1 MGLAALTKEIEGLF
15 QAGLTRHET
24 LAKLAAESPSEVVK
38 IAYAISAIPT
48 PEKRSKYLRL
58 NAVFTLLLVICSVLT
73 LLSAFPIDMTKP
85 TLFLAIKVIAPL
97 VGCYFTFNFHGG
109 VYRILALWFTFDLLE
124 ALALFNA
131 ANLASVL
138 RIPALMLAILLAL
151 FIGLKVFPQ
160 LRIIGPKPDGKGSF
174 MLQ

>member
-1 MGLAALTKEIEGLF
+1 MGLAALTKKIERLS
-15 QAGLTRHET
+15 QTGLTRHEI
-24 LAKLAAESPSEVVK
+24 LAKLAADSPADTVK

-58 NAVFTLLLVICSVLT
+58 NAVFIVLLLACAVLT

-97 VGCYFTFNFHGG
+97 VGCYFAFNFHGG

-124 ALALFNA
+124 AIALFNA

-138 RIPALMLAILLAL
+138 RVPALMLAVALAL
-151 FIGLKVFPQ
+151 LIALKVFPQ
-160 LRIIGPKPDGKGSF
+160 LRVVGPKADGKGGF
-174 MLQ
+174 LLQ